1 MPKENIT
8 DALKTEWL
16 SKLTTSRPGIN
27 FKINALEDFI
37 K

>member
-16 SKLTTSRPGIN
+16 NKLNTTDPKIK
-27 FKINALEDFI
+27 FKIKSLEDYI